1 MFKSDKNNKF
11 EYFIINELI
20 KLTEDINIKEI
31 LEHENLEKV
40 VYYIENALNFNEQE
54 KGGGLKILTSR

>member
-20 KLTEDINIKEI
+20 KLREDINIKEI

>member
-1 MFKSDKNNKF
+1 MFKSEKNNKF

-31 LEHENLEKV
+31 SKHENLEKV
-40 VYYIENALNFNEQE
+40 VYYIENALNFNEQQ

>member
-40 VYYIENALNFNEQE
+40 IYYIENALNFNEQQ

>member
-40 VYYIENALNFNEQE
+40 VYYIENALNFNEQQ

>member
-40 VYYIENALNFNEQE
+40 IYYIENALNFNEQE

>member
-1 MFKSDKNNKF
+1 MFKSEKNNKF
-11 EYFIINELI
+11 EYLIINELI

-31 LEHENLEKV
+31 SKDENLEKV
-40 VYYIENALNFNEQE
+40 VYYIENALNFNEQQ